1 MTGPGELEAVSARI
15 GAALFGCQGIGRSY
29 ATDPAASAEVVRRI
43 EAFAPG
49 GIERPGDGR
58 VRVLL
63 PGLDPIEAE
72 AGTAEAA
79 LALATVRAVEILAGL
94 PFDAREQELLRE
106 RRGFTFGLV
115 DASPDRVR
123 IEVLHLARLPFLALT
138 LGSRCRVTG
147 ATQDLVL
154 DLTGH
159 EAGKT
164 QVYEVVVEPPFRA
177 QDLEVFPLPRPEPGD
192 RLRFVELARPADGG
206 ANR

>member
-1 MTGPGELEAVSARI
+1 MTGSDELGAVSARV
-15 GAALFGCQGIGRSY
+15 GTALFGCQGITRAY
-29 ATDPAASAEVVRRI
+29 ATDPAASADVARRI

-49 GIERPGDGR
+49 GVERPSEGR
-58 VRVLL
+58 VRVQL
-63 PGLDPIEAE
+63 PGIEPVEVE
-72 AGTAEAA
+72 AGTDEAA
-79 LALATVRAVEILAGL
+79 LAFAAIRVVESLADL

-123 IEVLHLARLPFLALT
+123 IEVLHLARLPFRALT

-147 ATQDLVL
+147 ATRDLVL

-164 QVYEVVVEPPFRA
+164 QIYEVVVEPPFRA
-177 QDLEVFPLPRPEPGD
+177 QDLEVYPLPRPEPGE
-192 RLRFVELARPADGG
+192 RLRFVELARSSDGG
-206 ANR
+206 LDP